1 MVGGDRPME
10 SKPSSLDALRID
22 RSSQAPIH
30 HYGGG
35 SGKGWWIFALIV
47 LLGGGGYWF
56 WLNKEKA
63 TEVKTVVARS
73 QGNNGGST
81 ARTLLNASGYVTTR
95 LDATV
100 SSKVTGKVREIL
112 VEEGM
117 KVEKDQVLARLDD
130 SNVQSGL
137 RLAEAHLD
145 AAQKA
150 LEESAPALAFA
161 QAELARQAGLEK
173 DKAVSRTDFERA
185 QSESRVLEARIQRL
199 KSEINVAERQV
210 DDWKQQLDDTIIR
223 APFAGVVTTKD
234 SQPGEMISPISAGG
248 GFTRTGICTLVDMN
262 SLEIEVDV
270 GESFINRIKPGQ
282 PVQATLD
289 AYADWK
295 IPCKVIAIIPT
306 ADRQKATVKVRVGFD
321 QLDPRILP
329 QMGVKV
335 AFQSDEK
342 AEPVAANAIVVPKGA
357 VQESDGKKVV
367 WIVRDGKVQ
376 RKAVGLGPAT
386 GDDQVI
392 TAGVSAGDIL
402 VLNAPNGLA
411 DGKPVKVE
419 KQ

>member
-1 MVGGDRPME
+1 ME
-10 SKPSSLDALRID
+10 SKPASLDALRID
-22 RSSQAPIH
+22 RSSHAPIH
-30 HYGGG
+30 SRGGGGGKGWIFILILLIAGGAAAYWKWGPKPLTVKTAVARKESTSGGG
-35 SGKGWWIFALIV
+35 SSAK
-47 LLGGGGYWF
+47 
-56 WLNKEKA
+56 
-63 TEVKTVVARS
+63 
-73 QGNNGGST
+73 
-81 ARTLLNASGYVTTR
+81 TLLNASGYVTTR

-100 SSKVTGKVREIL
+100 SSKVTGKVKEIL

-130 SNVQSGL
+130 SNVLTAL
-137 RLAEAHLD
+137 RLSEARLVASQRALAEAEPGLVY
-145 AAQKA
+145 A
-150 LEESAPALAFA
+150 E
-161 QAELARQAGLEK
+161 AELGRMTGLEK
-173 DKAVSRTDFERA
+173 DRAVSRTLYERA
-185 QSESRVLEARIQRL
+185 DSEARGLRARVDRL
-199 KSEINVAERQV
+199 KSEITVAERQV

-270 GESFINRIKPGQ
+270 GESFINRVKSGQ

-342 AEPVAANAIVVPKGA
+342 VEPVAANAIIVPKA
-357 VQESDGKKVV
+357 ALQSSTEGKGVV
-367 WIVRDGKVQ
+367 WLVRDGKLA
-376 RKAVGLGPAT
+376 RKAVGLGPAR
-386 GDDQVI
+386 GDEQVV
-392 TAGVSAGDIL
+392 TAGLTAGDTL
-402 VLNAPNGLA
+402 VLNPPSDLA
-411 DGKPVKVE
+411 EGKSVKVE
-419 KQ
+419 KLQ